1 MPKKS
6 NNDKK
11 KEAAAAGKSASYC
24 PPSAHTSRAHAP
36 SVRHPL
42 ARCTAPLTRCPRCP
56 CAEPKM
62 TKQQEKAGRGGNA
75 KKEAMKAKRAA
86 KKDDGKGW

>member
-1 MPKKS
+1 MRTACPS
-6 NNDKK
+6 GVTRTGTV
-11 KEAAAAGKSASYC
+11 AAPQRGILRAPTARLSV
-24 PPSAHTSRAHAP
+24 PSD
-36 SVRHPL
+36 
-42 ARCTAPLTRCPRCP
+42 TRFP

-86 KKDDGKGW
+86 AKDKGSGW

>member
-1 MPKKS
+1 VRTACPS
-6 NNDKK
+6 GVTRTGTV
-11 KEAAAAGKSASYC
+11 AAPQRGILAHRLSV
-24 PPSAHTSRAHAP
+24 PSD
-36 SVRHPL
+36 
-42 ARCTAPLTRCPRCP
+42 TRFP

-86 KKDDGKGW
+86 AKDKGGW

>member
-6 NNDKK
+6 NNEKK
-11 KEAAAAGKSASYC
+11 KEALAAGKSAHRL
-24 PPSAHTSRAHAP
+24 PIRGHAHRHRRRTAA
-36 SVRHPL
+36 RHPPRTL
-42 ARCTAPLTRCPRCP
+42 RLSVPSDTRFP

-86 KKDDGKGW
+86 AKDKSGW